1 MPAEGLEIGAH
12 GTQTRRRPTTAGPSI
27 SAGRQGSRRD
37 RVAGS
42 LRPGDGNGP
51 PGTNPER
58 RQSEELN
65 QRKVPVEGVEPPVA
79 RPLCSADVL
88 QQLEI
93 SGADLG
99 AVETG
104 EAVLGLLDGYARE
117 PTGMG
122 APLGRATRERLIPA
136 LRDHPT
142 ARVLLAWC
150 DQVPV
155 GLAVSFVGF
164 STFEA
169 RPLLNL
175 HDLFVRSDYR
185 RMGIGK
191 ALLSEVE
198 ALARRLGCCRVTLEV
213 REDNRRAL
221 DLYSSFGFSGSPTEE
236 ERPTLFLTKM
246 L

>member
-1 MPAEGLEIGAH
+1 M
-12 GTQTRRRPTTAGPSI
+12 T
-27 SAGRQGSRRD
+27 
-37 RVAGS
+37 
-42 LRPGDGNGP
+42 
-51 PGTNPER
+51 
-58 RQSEELN
+58 
-65 QRKVPVEGVEPPVA
+65 EGVELPAASP
-79 RPLCSADVL
+79 SWGADIID
-88 QQLEI
+88 QLEI
-93 SGADLG
+93 CGADLR
-99 AVETG
+99 AVEHG
-104 EAVLGLLDGYARE
+104 KAVLELLDGYARE

-122 APLGRATRERLIPA
+122 APLGSAVRERLIPA

-155 GLAVSFVGF
+155 GLAISFVGF

-175 HDLFVRSDYR
+175 HDLVVRADYR
-185 RMGIGK
+185 RMGIGRS
-191 ALLSEVE
+191 LLSEVE

-221 DLYSSFGFSGSPTEE
+221 DLYTSFGFSGSPTQE

>member
-1 MPAEGLEIGAH
+1 MEGTE
-12 GTQTRRRPTTAGPSI
+12 PS
-27 SAGRQGSRRD
+27 AAQ
-37 RVAGS
+37 
-42 LRPGDGNGP
+42 
-51 PGTNPER
+51 
-58 RQSEELN
+58 
-65 QRKVPVEGVEPPVA
+65 
-79 RPLCSADVL
+79 PLSGADVL
-88 QQLEI
+88 KRLEI

-99 AVETG
+99 AAETG
-104 EAVLGLLDGYARE
+104 DAVLGLLDGYARE

-155 GLAVSFVGF
+155 GLAISFVGF

-175 HDLFVRSDYR
+175 HDLVVRADYR
-185 RMGIGK
+185 RMGIGRS
-191 ALLSEVE
+191 LLSEVE

-213 REDNRRAL
+213 REDNHRAL
-221 DLYSSFGFSGSPTEE
+221 VLYSSFGFSGSPAQEA
-236 ERPTLFLTKM
+236 RPTLFLTKR